1 MKYLTINDAANVL
14 GVSVN
19 TIRGLLPKL
28 RAVDLRRG
36 QGKNRLIRIPE
47 DGITEYLRECEIR
60 APAPV
65 REITVNKPFRLERRR
80 A

>member
-1 MKYLTINDAANVL
+1 MKYLTINAAAEAL

-28 RAVDLRRG
+28 GAVDLRRG
-36 QGKNRLIRIPE
+36 QGKNRLIRIPVA
-47 DGITEYLRECEIR
+47 GITDYLRECEIR

-65 REITVNKPFRLERRR
+65 LEITVSKPFRLERRK